1 MWVSQE
7 HIGPLILKK
16 YKYISSPEQNY
27 FSHYAM
33 RYPVVLLDT
42 GSFIYEIYWN
52 EWIFRKLVDEPQMPT
67 ILKKLIGSIIKKKK
81 NDNPSNPQSHIES
94 FVSIWDTL
102 YNELVLTGSLI
113 NFVGDWRIDQ
123 FVIPYLFK
131 LEKRTNHYCVF
142 CTWSQ
147 KSCECHD

>member
-81 NDNPSNPQSHIES
+81 K
-94 FVSIWDTL
+94 W
-102 YNELVLTGSLI
+102 
-113 NFVGDWRIDQ
+113 
-123 FVIPYLFK
+123 
-131 LEKRTNHYCVF
+131 
-142 CTWSQ
+142 
-147 KSCECHD
+147 